1 MPSLNIADIKHDF
14 PDINFEQGDDFS
26 WSPSRQTIT
35 HPELHSAQDFCQ
47 LLHEIGHA
55 KLKHKKY
62 SRDIALIDMERS
74 AWEYAVKLAP
84 QYNINLAMTDDIVQD
99 ALDTYREWLHVR
111 SVCPECGAVG
121 LQSSTD
127 RYSCIHCQSQWRVNE
142 ARTCQ
147 LRRYKQK

>member
-14 PDINFEQGDDFS
+14 PDINLEQGDDFS

-55 KLKHKKY
+55 KLKHTKY
-62 SRDIALIDMERS
+62 SRDIELIDMERS
-74 AWEYAVKLAP
+74 AWEYAAKLAP
-84 QYNINLAMTDDIVQD
+84 RYNISLNMTDDIVQD
-99 ALDTYREWLHVR
+99 TLDTYREWLHVR